1 MKTLL
6 LMRHAKSSWK
16 DTDLADHERPL
27 NKRGKKD
34 SVFMGAVLKEKEL
47 LPQIILA
54 SSAVRIRETI
64 TGLTQESGYAGEIE
78 FSDELYLAEPE
89 VFLRVLCNLPDTFER
104 VMLMGHNPG
113 LEGLLQVL
121 SGRIESLPTGS
132 VAYLSLP
139 VQQWSELSNE
149 TEGELIEMLLPHELR
164 ELEEE
169 KHKGKDKKDKKADRK
184 EEEKEDKKESK
195 KEDKKADKKE
205 DEKESKKESKKEDK
219 KAELTE
225 DKKED
230 EKEIKKVD
238 QKAEL
243 TEDKKEDEKE
253 SKKESKKVDKKA
265 EKKEASKEKKVAKKK

>member
-64 TGLTQESGYAGEIE
+64 TGLTQESAYAGEIE

-139 VQQWSELSNE
+139 VQQWSELNNE

-164 ELEEE
+164 EMEEE
-169 KHKGKDKKDKKADRK
+169 KHKGKKDKKADKK
-184 EEEKEDKKESK
+184 EEEKEDKKESKKEDK

-205 DEKESKKESKKEDK
+205 DEKESKKENKKEDK
-219 KAELTE
+219 KVELT
-225 DKKED
+225 
-230 EKEIKKVD
+230 V
-238 QKAEL
+238 
-243 TEDKKEDEKE
+243 DKKEDEKE

-265 EKKEASKEKKVAKKK
+265 EKKEASKEKKAAKKK